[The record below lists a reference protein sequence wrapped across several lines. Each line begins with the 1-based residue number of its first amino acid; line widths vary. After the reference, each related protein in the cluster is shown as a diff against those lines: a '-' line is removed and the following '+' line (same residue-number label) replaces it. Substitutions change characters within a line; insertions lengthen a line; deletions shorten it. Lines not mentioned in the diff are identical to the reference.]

1 MLVEELEKL
10 SEVLVVLLSRAGVY
24 EDVVKVYRTESF
36 GYERG

>member
-10 SEVLVVLLSRAGVY
+10 SEVLMVLLGRAGVY
-24 EDVVKVYRTESF
+24 EDVIKVNRAKSF